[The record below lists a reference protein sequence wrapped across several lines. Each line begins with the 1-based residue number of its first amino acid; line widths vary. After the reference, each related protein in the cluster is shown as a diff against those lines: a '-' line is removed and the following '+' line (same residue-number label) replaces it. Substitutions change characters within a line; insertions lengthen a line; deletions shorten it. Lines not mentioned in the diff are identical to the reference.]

1 MAALAWLALC
11 GPAAAASVPPELFG
25 DWQGRIETAE
35 PPLGE
40 FGQPARLSL
49 KRDGS
54 GFSLSW
60 KLSDQALAE
69 VEMAPTSRPDVYGP
83 SAKGGMLSM
92 FGSDSPANPLAGE
105 PLLWARAAEGG
116 LIVYSMSIMQGG
128 AFALD
133 RASWKLDGDGLVLHY
148 TRRDGASQEQAMTAR
163 LARAR

>member
-1 MAALAWLALC
+1 MAALVWLALC
-11 GPAAAASVPPELFG
+11 GPAAAASVPPDLFG
-25 DWQGRIETAE
+25 EWQGRIETAE

-49 KRDGS
+49 KQDGP
-54 GFSLSW
+54 GFSVSW
-60 KLSDQALAE
+60 KLAELALSE

-105 PLLWARAAEGG
+105 GLLWARAAEGE

-148 TRRDGASQEQAMTAR
+148 TRRDGVSQEQAVTAR
-163 LARAR
+163 LSRAR